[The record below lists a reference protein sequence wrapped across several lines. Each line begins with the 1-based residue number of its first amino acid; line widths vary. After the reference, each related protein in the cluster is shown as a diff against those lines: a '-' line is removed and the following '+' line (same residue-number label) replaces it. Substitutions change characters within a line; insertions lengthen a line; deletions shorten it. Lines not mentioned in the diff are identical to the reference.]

1 MQTLGEDIVLL
12 AIRPDGRLSHWDKL
26 RFALSGSELVRLV
39 AARKIDLV
47 DKRIAVVDPTAPQDP
62 FLAAA
67 LADIRGA
74 KRPPRATDWVAK
86 RGQSLVDAYLAQLTA
101 AGTIRAERRKVLGL
115 IPTTRWYIVDAARQ
129 AAVRARLDEIAYG
142 SGPVETAPIDT
153 AQAALGGLVHSVQL
167 DRVLYPGP
175 DGRVA
180 RDRLEQAA
188 KRAGSAEADR
198 ASTPETAMQAAA
210 EAVIVASQ
218 AAVQAS
224 INAAVQASIQASID
238 AAVSASTSAAHHGGH
253 SGGAVG
259 GHH

>member
-47 DKRIAVVDPTAPQDP
+47 DKRIAVVDPIPPHDP

-74 KRPPRATDWVAK
+74 KRPPRATEWVAK
-86 RGQSLVDAYLAQLTA
+86 RGLSLVDAYLAQLTA

-129 AAVRARLDEIAYG
+129 AAVRARLDEIARG
-142 SGPVETAPIDT
+142 SGPVDT

-167 DRVLYPGP
+167 DRALYPGP

-188 KRAGSAEADR
+188 KQAGGAGTGLASA
-198 ASTPETAMQAAA
+198 PGTAMQAAA

-224 INAAVQASIQASID
+224 IDAAVQASIQASID